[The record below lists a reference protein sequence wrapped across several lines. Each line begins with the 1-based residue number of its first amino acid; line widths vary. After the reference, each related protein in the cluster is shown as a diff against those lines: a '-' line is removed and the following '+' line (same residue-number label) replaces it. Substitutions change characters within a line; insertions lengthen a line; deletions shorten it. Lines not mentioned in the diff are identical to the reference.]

1 MQTCAPRGWFARE
14 FRRVFHLA
22 RRPCPALSWVAETR
36 PPSLGEGRKQR
47 RGSMVRL
54 VLGKRRGAVFPFVL
68 HGADGEVAVA
78 RHRLRGV
85 GSRHVADIGA
95 IAVPARGGHG
105 AGDRR
110 VVRPAIIQPH
120 GGACRAGRIVVQL
133 PGAPKPQPRR
143 QLRISFLFGRLDAA
157 RRARTGGL
165 RAFNPAQDGQGFLS
179 ANMVP

>member
-1 MQTCAPRGWFARE
+1 
-14 FRRVFHLA
+14 
-22 RRPCPALSWVAETR
+22 
-36 PPSLGEGRKQR
+36 
-47 RGSMVRL
+47 MVRL

-120 GGACRAGRIVVQL
+120 GGACRAGRIVEQRRHRLQRGCSCRERQSRSHDGNYASHFCSAGLTLRDV
-133 PGAPKPQPRR
+133 PGQADSARSI
-143 QLRISFLFGRLDAA
+143 LRKTVRGS
-157 RRARTGGL
+157 
-165 RAFNPAQDGQGFLS
+165 
-179 ANMVP
+179 